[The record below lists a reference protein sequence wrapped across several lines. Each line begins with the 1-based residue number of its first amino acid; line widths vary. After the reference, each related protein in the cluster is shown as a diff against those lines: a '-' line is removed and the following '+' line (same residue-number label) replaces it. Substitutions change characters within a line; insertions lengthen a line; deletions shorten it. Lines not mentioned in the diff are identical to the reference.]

1 MRDLTARLRE
11 IVRRET
17 ARSPAGEATAARGN
31 EEQGT
36 TAVPASPTRELTY
49 VPDPH
54 LSEPCGPIADA
65 LGGTNVDAAGACV
78 MIERRYDGT
87 RSHGRRR
94 LDACVPVATAPIGV
108 FDPRVTTA
116 AGWWRKAVFFDIE
129 TTGLSGGAGT
139 LAFLVGCGWFDA
151 EGFVV
156 RQFFLAGPAGEKP
169 MLDALRDVFAD
180 STLLVTYN
188 GRTFDVPFMETRW
201 AFHWSSAP
209 TDGLLHFDMLPPAR
223 RLWSRRGQLSTKPGA
238 GPTAESDGCSLTAL
252 ERRVLG
258 FHRQDD
264 VPGFEIPARYFHFL
278 RSGDAAAIEGVL
290 EHNRHDLVS
299 LAVMMA
305 HALWLVEEGPEA
317 CRDPGEQIAL
327 GRLYERV
334 LRAED
339 AVRAYEIAAAC
350 GDGPTAAHALARTA
364 LLRRRQ
370 RRFDDAAEAW
380 QRIVDLS
387 PRDRRRSAP
396 LVRRAVEALAIHHE
410 HRVRDLDSAR
420 RYADELSASATGRER
435 DEIDRRLQRLER
447 KMQRQGLQVSPAAQT
462 LQYELDET
470 SGE

>member
-17 ARSPAGEATAARGN
+17 SPAPAGEATAGARS
-31 EEQGT
+31 EERGT
-36 TAVPASPTRELTY
+36 DALPASATRELTY
-49 VPDPH
+49 VPDPN
-54 LSEPCGPIADA
+54 LAEPCGPIADA

-94 LDACVPVATAPIGV
+94 LDACVPAATAPIGV
-108 FDPRVTTA
+108 FDPRVTA
-116 AGWWRKAVFFDIE
+116 AADWWRKAVFFDIE

-151 EGFVV
+151 DDFVV

-201 AFHWSSAP
+201 AFHRSSAP
-209 TDGLLHFDMLPPAR
+209 TDDLLHFDMLPPAR
-223 RLWSRRGQLSTKPGA
+223 RLWSRRGQLIAEPGA
-238 GPTAESDGCSLTAL
+238 GPVAESDGCSLTAL

-258 FHRQDD
+258 FHRHND

-278 RSGDAAAIEGVL
+278 RSGDARTIEGVL

-299 LAVMMA
+299 LAVMMS
-305 HALWLVEEGPEA
+305 HALWLVEEGPDA

-334 LRAED
+334 LRTED
-339 AVRAYEIAAAC
+339 AVRAYAMAAAC
-350 GDGPTAAHALARTA
+350 GDGVTAAHALARTA
-364 LLRRRQ
+364 VLRRRQ
-370 RRFDDAAEAW
+370 RRFDEAAVAW
-380 QRIVDLS
+380 QRIVEL
-387 PRDRRRSAP
+387 PTRDRRRCAP

-420 RYADELSASATGRER
+420 RYADELSAGAGDR
-435 DEIDRRLQRLER
+435 DRAAVEHRLQRIER
-447 KMQRQGLQVSPAAQT
+447 KRQQSSTTATSP
-462 LQYELDET
+462 LRYDLLDE
-470 SGE
+470 